1 MRECGVD
8 LLSDQPGTV
17 NSQADFVLELPS
29 VQILEPTSSVIQDQ
43 PSIVIVEQPAPHKQ
57 RFRYETDGG
66 VDVIQGASSTKE
78 KKTFPQIQI
87 LNYTGRAYIVVSC
100 VTNEPGH
107 QDLPRAH
114 PHTLVSG
121 HRAGRDIFAL
131 I

>member
-8 LLSDQPGTV
+8 LLSGTV
-17 NSQADFVLELPS
+17 TSQVDFVR
-29 VQILEPTSSVIQDQ
+29 ILEPTSSVILEQ

-87 LNYTGRAYIVVSC
+87 LNYSGRAYVVVSC
-100 VTNEPGH
+100 VTNEAGY

-121 HRAGRDIFAL
+121 HRTEHYIN
-131 I
+131 

>member
-8 LLSDQPGTV
+8 LLSGTV
-17 NSQADFVLELPS
+17 NSQVDFER
-29 VQILEPTSSVIQDQ
+29 ILEPTSSVILEQ

-87 LNYTGRAYIVVSC
+87 VNYTGRAYVVVSC
-100 VTNEPGH
+100 VTNEPGY

-114 PHTLVSG
+114 PHTLVSASG
-121 HRAGRDIFAL
+121 SKHYIN
-131 I
+131 